1 MRVHGAICTL
11 AFLEA
16 NILMI
21 LVIMISLMIR
31 SVFCYDGD
39 DDDNVN
45 THLGNEPSDK
55 GRKGRIAAL
64 RNEFIRYK
72 RDL

>member
-1 MRVHGAICTL
+1 
-11 AFLEA
+11 
-16 NILMI
+16 MI
-21 LVIMISLMIR
+21 LVIAIKIMISLMIR

-45 THLGNEPSDK
+45 THLRYEPSDK

-72 RDL
+72 RDLSAKISSVNILN